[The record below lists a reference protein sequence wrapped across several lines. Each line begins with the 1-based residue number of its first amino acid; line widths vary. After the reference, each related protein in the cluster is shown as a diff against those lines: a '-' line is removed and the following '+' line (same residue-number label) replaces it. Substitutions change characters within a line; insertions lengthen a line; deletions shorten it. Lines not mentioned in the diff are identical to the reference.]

1 MWNFMKQIHVV
12 HIIPKLGFGGAE
24 RFVIELAKHVSSK
37 NIRQSIITL
46 WDDRPLMGELPDS
59 VSCTVFPFDR
69 IGYTSRIPKLK
80 KLLAEI
86 EADVVHTH
94 LFSAD
99 LWGRLA
105 AKSLGIPV
113 VTTEHNINA
122 GESWLWGRIKRAMKK
137 YSRVY
142 TAPSEAVREY
152 MKTAYGIAV
161 ENTRVIMHGIE
172 LEHFIKIK
180 PAVFAPPYKLLMIGR
195 IVEQKGHSIALEAL
209 QKITDIPCTL
219 TIVGEGEK
227 KESLMRYAEELGVS
241 DRVIWKPVT
250 ENVAVEY
257 AATDIVLVPSRWEGL
272 GIVVLEALASERLVI
287 GSQVGGIPEIITDRE
302 NGRLIPVENSEALAG
317 AIRASVEN
325 QLAAKKNAKQ
335 GRAWVKERGSVVR
348 MAGVYE
354 ALYQEVVK
362 K

>member
-1 MWNFMKQIHVV
+1 MKQIHVV

-24 RFVIELAKHVSSK
+24 RFVVELAKHMPSK

-46 WDDRPLMGELPDS
+46 WDDRPLMKELPDS

-69 IGYTSRIPKLK
+69 IGYIHRIPKLTK
-80 KLLAEI
+80 MLREMQ
-86 EADVVHTH
+86 ADIVHTH

-113 VTTEHNINA
+113 VTTEHNINV

-142 TAPSEAVREY
+142 TAPSSAVREY

-180 PAVFAPPYKLLMIGR
+180 PAAFAPPYKLLMMGR
-195 IVEQKGHSIALEAL
+195 MVEQKGHSIALDAL
-209 QKITDIPCTL
+209 QKIRDISCTL
-219 TIVGEGEK
+219 TMVGDGEK
-227 KESLMRYAEELGVS
+227 KESLMHYAKELGVS
-241 DRVIWKPVT
+241 DRVIWKSAT
-250 ENVAVEY
+250 ENVSREY
-257 AATDIVLVPSRWEGL
+257 ATADIVLVPSRWEGL
-272 GIVVLEALASERLVI
+272 GIVVFEALASERLVI
-287 GSQVGGIPEIITDRE
+287 GSRVGGIPEIIIDGE
-302 NGRLIPVENSEALAG
+302 NGRLIPVENSDALAD
-317 AIRASVEN
+317 AIRASVKN
-325 QLAAKKNAKQ
+325 QLASKKIAKQ
-335 GRAWVKERGSVVR
+335 GRVWVKEQGSVAR
-348 MAGVYE
+348 MTEAYE